1 VQSKTGGIVIDKKG
15 GVHNTK
21 GQVNVNEQIRSRQ
34 VRAIDYDGEQLGV
47 ISLVEALSNA
57 RSRGFDLV
65 EVAANADPPVCKIMD
80 YGKYKYEMSKKAHLA
95 KKKQVV
101 IVVKEIKIRPKIDEH
116 DYKFKVKHAI
126 QFLSAG
132 NKVKISIVFRGREM
146 AYMEKGREILNR
158 VAAEVEDVA
167 NVEYLPKVDKR
178 TMFMILAP
186 KKSAIKTKE

>member
-1 VQSKTGGIVIDKKG
+1 MGI
-15 GVHNTK
+15 
-21 GQVNVNEQIRSRQ
+21 
-34 VRAIDYDGEQLGV
+34 
-47 ISLVEALSNA
+47 ISLNEALDAA
-57 RSRGFDLV
+57 RTNGLDLV
-65 EVAANADPPVCKIMD
+65 EIAGKADPPVCKIMD

-116 DYKFKVKHAI
+116 DYKFKIKHAM
-126 QFLSAG
+126 QFLAAG

-158 VAAEVEDVA
+158 VATESADVA
-167 NVEYLPKVDKR
+167 IVEYLPKVDKR

-186 KKSAIKTKE
+186 KKNVTKTKE